1 MRHILLTASIWMI
14 LSASYAQ
21 DSLKSLPS
29 EIHAVTVFLNGA
41 QVFRKA
47 VIDLP
52 VGTQHLQLTNLPAD
66 LDPESIQV
74 KGEGDFTI
82 LSVSHQLDYLTE
94 KAPPAEIEKLIDQQ
108 KALNAE
114 IEMEKTV
121 LDALDKEKALLAANQ
136 QIGGQQSGVSIE
148 ELKATADFFRIRIRE
163 MNREKLL
170 VYRSIEEKREQVKKL
185 ARQLREL
192 NAPKQNTTSKV
203 EIVARTDAR
212 VKAKLTISYLVQNAG
227 WLPTYDLR
235 IEDVESPV
243 ELAYKAQVFQSS
255 REDWNQVQL
264 TLSTGDPRQRG
275 VKPEILPWYLKI
287 PDPREEQ
294 LRIQRE
300 QEQALARQIRKSEE
314 TRRLEQM
321 RLGTGEQRSREDI
334 SRFEQQ
340 KRELESKRREVEN
353 ELRNQERE
361 DNLAMQEMIRIQQQ
375 ILEKNEQLEQ
385 NRERQELDLLEQDRR
400 RAEEERRKYEE
411 EVRRMMDEIGRL
423 QAESERKMSEL
434 GRQKDEM
441 ERLAKVRKLKESLA
455 SLALTVNQVN
465 KATTVEFEIE
475 TPYSIPGDGKKHL
488 VEVNQHELEGT
499 YQYYCAPKLDEN
511 AYLIAQVVNWE
522 QYHLL
527 EGEANLFFEGT
538 YVGKTLL
545 KVWEVNDTLDI
556 SLGRDR
562 DIVVS
567 RTKLTEFNK
576 NQSIGGNRKET
587 RAWEIEVSNKKPQ
600 GITLIVEDQL
610 PVSTDNQIEI
620 NQISLSN
627 ARINEDTGILTWE
640 VALEAGAGESLDFR
654 YSVKYPKEV
663 SLKLE

>member
-212 VKAKLTISYLVQNAG
+212 VKANLTISYLVQNAG

-287 PDPREEQ
+287 PDPREIA
-294 LRIQRE
+294 IQGLRE
-300 QEQALARQIRKSEE
+300 QEQALQREIRDPSAEIAR
-314 TRRLEQM
+314 LQM
-321 RLGTGEQRSREDI
+321 QM
-334 SRFEQQ
+334 QMQ
-340 KRELESKRREVEN
+340 KRELENRRTDRANSPKSEQAEGG
-353 ELRNQERE
+353 LFYQ
-361 DNLAMQEMIRIQQQ
+361 
-375 ILEKNEQLEQ
+375 EQLEQ

>member
-29 EIHAVTVFLNGA
+29 EIYAVTVFLNGA
-41 QVFRKA
+41 QVSREA
-47 VIDLP
+47 ATDLSP
-52 VGTQHLQLTNLPAD
+52 GTQRLQLTDLPAD
-66 LDPESIQV
+66 LDTESIQV

-94 KAPPAEIEKLIDQQ
+94 KAPPAEITKLTDQQ

-121 LDALDKEKALLAANQ
+121 LDALDKEQALLTANQ

-148 ELKATADFFRIRIRE
+148 ELKATADFFRLRIRE

-170 VYRSIEEKREQVKKL
+170 VYRGIEDKREQVKKL

-203 EIVARTDAR
+203 EIVAHADAYEK
-212 VKAKLTISYLVQNAG
+212 VSITISYLVRNAG

-287 PDPREEQ
+287 PNPREEE

-300 QEQALARQIRKSEE
+300 QE
-314 TRRLEQM
+314 

-334 SRFEQQ
+334 SRLEQQ
-340 KRELESKRREVEN
+340 KRELENRRRDREN
-353 ELRNQERE
+353 QLRNQERE
-361 DNLAMQEMIRIQQQ
+361 DDVAMQEMLRIQQQ
-375 ILEKNEQLEQ
+375 ILDKKEQLGQ
-385 NRERQELDLLEQDRR
+385 DRERRELDLLERDHR
-400 RAEEERRKYEE
+400 RAEEEQRKYEE
-411 EVRRMMDEIGRL
+411 EVRRRMDEISRL
-423 QAESERKMSEL
+423 QAESGKKMSEL
-434 GRQKDEM
+434 GRQKEDV
-441 ERLAKVRKLKESLA
+441 ERLAKIKELKESLA
-455 SLALTVNQVN
+455 SLALIVNQVN

-587 RAWEIEVSNKKPQ
+587 RAWKIEVSNKKSQ

-620 NQISLSN
+620 DQISLSA
-627 ARINEDTGILTWE
+627 ARMNEDTGILTWE
-640 VALEAGAGESLDFR
+640 LELEAESGESLDFR

>member
-21 DSLKSLPS
+21 DSLKTLSS
-29 EIHAVTVFLNGA
+29 EIYTVTVFLNGA
-41 QVFRKA
+41 QVFREA
-47 VIDLP
+47 ATDLPPGTHRLQLTDLP
-52 VGTQHLQLTNLPAD
+52 VD
-66 LDPESIQV
+66 LDPQSIQV

-82 LSVSHQLDYLTE
+82 LSVSHQLDFLAE
-94 KAPPAEIEKLIDQQ
+94 KAPPAEIEKLTDQQ

-121 LDALDKEKALLAANQ
+121 LDALDKEQALLTANQ

-148 ELKATADFFRIRIRE
+148 ELKATADFFRLRIRE

-170 VYRSIEEKREQVKKL
+170 VYRSIKEKREQVKKL

-203 EIVARTDAR
+203 EIVAHTDAY
-212 VKAKLTISYLVQNAG
+212 VKADLTISYLVRNAG
-227 WLPTYDLR
+227 WIPTYDLR

-300 QEQALARQIRKSEE
+300 QEVVLQRKIRDPASEIAR
-314 TRRLEQM
+314 LQM
-321 RLGTGEQRSREDI
+321 QR
-334 SRFEQQ
+334 
-340 KRELESKRREVEN
+340 RELEQRRGESEGGLFMQEQMEQN
-353 ELRNQERE
+353 SELR
-361 DNLAMQEMIRIQQQ
+361 
-375 ILEKNEQLEQ
+375 
-385 NRERQELDLLEQDRR
+385 ELDLLEQDRR
-400 RAEEERRKYEE
+400 RAEEDQQKYEE

-423 QAESERKMSEL
+423 QSESERKMSEL
-434 GRQKDEM
+434 GRQKEEM
-441 ERLAKVRKLKESLA
+441 ERLAKIRELKESLA
-455 SLALTVNQVN
+455 SLALVVNQVN

-567 RTKLTEFNK
+567 RTKLAEFNK

-587 RAWEIEVSNKKPQ
+587 RAWEIEVSNKKAQ

-620 NQISLSN
+620 DQISLSN

-640 VALEAGAGESLDFR
+640 LELKAEAGESLDFR